1 MLQMHTG
8 LFRVFENPDLK
19 ERHEM
24 TGRSKDINDETAYRL
39 LNDAVIQTIISQGA
53 RRDDDS

>member
-8 LFRVFENPDLK
+8 LFRIFENRDSK
-19 ERHEM
+19 QRHEM
-24 TGRSKDINDETAYRL
+24 TKRSKDINDETAYRL
-39 LNDAVIQTIISQGA
+39 LNDAVIQSDNFQGA